1 MFVSTKRSAKVC
13 EIKINFMKSHLL
25 EKKRQRQEG
34 QTTWGTCSS
43 DGNAIKD
50 ILTKLLDYYLLMFY
64 LNLDHKNIL
73 IYSKLR

>member
-34 QTTWGTCSS
+34 QTTWGTCS

-50 ILTKLLDYYLLMFY
+50 ILTKLLDHYLLMFY